1 MTSDLVQ
8 HVNGRARGRAVPAV
22 PTHTFQDGGITVR
35 LHKLSPISGQE
46 IAAQCRR
53 DLAESKPVPPLME
66 VDYGNGKIL
75 EPHIGHP
82 LYQEKLAAWVAEVNK
97 LANDRLFKLA
107 ALDAVEV
114 TIGDI
119 ERTIIARKKRML
131 RLAANI
137 TWEDDPELT
146 QDENDQLFYVT
157 HICCASPED
166 LQEFYMAVA
175 TRSQPTEAAVEAHK
189 ASFPGD
195 VQGPVDLGV

>member
-1 MTSDLVQ
+1 MTTTLTE
-8 HVNGRARGRAVPAV
+8 HVNGRAKGRAVPAV
-22 PTHTFQDGGITVR
+22 PTHTFQDSGITVR

-53 DLAESKPVPPLME
+53 DLADSKPMPPLVE

-97 LANDRLFKLA
+97 LANDRLFRLA
-107 ALDAVEV
+107 ALDAIEV
-114 TIGDI
+114 TIGDD
-119 ERTIIARKKRML
+119 ERALIVKKKRML
-131 RLAANI
+131 RIAAGVV
-137 TWEDDPELT
+137 WEDDPELT
-146 QDENDQLFYVT
+146 ADENDQLFYVT

-189 ASFPGD
+189 ASFPSD
-195 VQGPVDLGV
+195 VQGAVDLGI